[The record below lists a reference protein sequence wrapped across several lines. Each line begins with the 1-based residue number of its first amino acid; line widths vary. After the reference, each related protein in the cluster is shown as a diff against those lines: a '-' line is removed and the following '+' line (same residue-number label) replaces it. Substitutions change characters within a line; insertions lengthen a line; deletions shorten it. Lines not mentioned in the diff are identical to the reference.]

1 MTPAVLP
8 RQPLSPSRQQVLPL
22 PWAAEPTLEDFVLDA
37 AGANAAALHALRQLL
52 AAPEHDTLY
61 LWGEGGTG
69 KTHLLRAA
77 GHTLQSCG
85 RCAVLLG
92 PESPPARWPDP
103 VDVAALP
110 AGTLLALD
118 DVHAFSR
125 WQQELAFALFNAA
138 RAHGLPLLAAGNAA
152 PAALPLLPDLRSRLA
167 WGLALRLAAPDDALR
182 TAVLQRQAERRGY
195 VLSPELLHYLLTHL
209 SRDPR
214 RLAKVMAALDRY
226 ALATKRAATVPL
238 LKALLAEQPEL
249 LHPDSAPTDPADLPS

>member
-1 MTPAVLP
+1 MSIAASL
-8 RQPLSPSRQQVLPL
+8 RQPLPPSRQQVLPL
-22 PWAAEPTLEDFVLDA
+22 PWAAEPTLEDFALD
-37 AGANAAALHALRQLL
+37 GEDANAAVLRALHQLL
-52 AAPEHDTLY
+52 AAPGHDTLY
-61 LWGEGGTG
+61 LWGEGGAG

-77 GHTLQSCG
+77 GHALQSRG
-85 RCAVLLG
+85 RCALLLG
-92 PESPPARWPDP
+92 PDSPPARWPDP
-103 VDVAALP
+103 VDVVVLP

-118 DVHAFSR
+118 DVHRLSR
-125 WQQELAFALFNAA
+125 WQQEQAFALFNAA

-167 WGLALRLAAPDDALR
+167 WGLALRLATPDDALR
-182 TAVLQRQAERRGY
+182 AAALQRQAERRGY

-214 RLAKVMAALDRY
+214 HLAKVMAALDRY

-249 LHPDSAPTDPADLPS
+249 LQSDPAPLDSTTPI